1 MKNIA
6 VCDTCTLIQLRKGGI
21 LHCLK
26 ELFDEV
32 YIPKA
37 VEIECQDQETIAEVR
52 ILGLKV
58 RSVNQVLSI
67 GMGRGEREAISLVS

>member
-1 MKNIA
+1 MKNMA
-6 VCDTCTLIQLRKGGI
+6 VCDTGTLIQLRKGGI

-37 VEIECQDQETIAEVR
+37 VEIECQDQETINYF
-52 ILGLKV
+52 
-58 RSVNQVLSI
+58 S
-67 GMGRGEREAISLVS
+67 

>member
-1 MKNIA
+1 VNQPNVWEPVA
-6 VCDTCTLIQLRKGGI
+6 NRLLRKGGI

-52 ILGLKV
+52 ILG
-58 RSVNQVLSI
+58 
-67 GMGRGEREAISLVS
+67 